1 MRTSPPSAPV
11 TADLIAA
18 GIEIDDASRRRSEYS
33 YDASNY
39 RIRPLAVAFPRTAQE
54 ISTIVRS
61 CARAGVSVI
70 PRGGG
75 TSMAGNAVGEGVV
88 IDLSR
93 YMTAVSEVSVPDDD
107 GDGTATAVAEAGVIL
122 TQLGAHARAQTDD
135 RYTFAPDPSS
145 QSRATLGGAIGNDAC
160 GNHSVRYGRTTD
172 HVLEVHLVTAD
183 GHLLTAT
190 RSGLIATDPHDAE
203 ATAAAERLTDDL
215 RRLTDAHLAILRT
228 ELERIPR
235 QVSGFH
241 LAHLLPEK
249 GFDVARAL
257 VGSEG
262 TCAIVYAAKVRLV
275 PVASSSLLVCIGYRD
290 TPDAARD
297 IPTILPFHPSAVE
310 GIDRTIV
317 ETMSRL
323 RGPDSVAGLPDDDNL
338 CTAWLFID
346 VDEHSARAVDAPD
359 VSGAAKLL
367 VEELR
372 AQGRIV
378 ASTTVDDATRRAAL
392 WRVREDG
399 AGLSSNLGG
408 TPSWPGWEDAAV
420 APERLADYLVDFQDL
435 LDRFDLTGV
444 MYGHFG
450 AGCMHVRV
458 TFDLRTVA
466 GRAVMREFC
475 TAAAHLVVRHGGSL
489 SGEHGDGRAR
499 SELLPIMYSPAMI
512 AAFDRFKRIWDSAG
526 ILNPGS
532 IVEPAS
538 LTADLGL
545 ADVGHHGAQACIGVG
560 RCRAGSGGVMCP
572 SFRATH
578 DEKDSTRGRARVLQD
593 LVRTEPAATA
603 RDALDA
609 LDLCLSCKACST
621 DCPTGVDMATYKSEF
636 LDDHY
641 RHRPRPLS
649 HYSLGWMPAWLSIA
663 GHVAPL
669 TNRVMST
676 APRNP
681 LRRLAARSGGLD
693 PRRTMPSFATRA
705 TRRVHLRPLPPLT
718 PGSQVILFIDSFTK
732 AFRPQVATAAAIVVG
747 GTGQRV
753 GCTQD
758 LCCGLT
764 WISTGQRE
772 HARKVLSHTTDLLDD
787 GTDRPIV
794 VVEPSCAAALRTD
807 LPELLDTPAARRVA
821 PRVRS
826 FAAHLTDLVDDG
838 WRPDSLP
845 ESVTLQTHCHEYA
858 AFGAS
863 TGAAAL
869 TRLGVTVHRA
879 EGCCG
884 VAGNFGFER
893 GHYEVSMAVAEQA
906 LAPALRASR
915 TRTVVTDGFSCAMAV
930 DHLRAVDDAIDARGR
945 HLAEVLIS
953 PNSPTSPKGDHR

>member
-420 APERLADYLVDFQDL
+420 AV
-435 LDRFDLTGV
+435 
-444 MYGHFG
+444 
-450 AGCMHVRV
+450 
-458 TFDLRTVA
+458 
-466 GRAVMREFC
+466 
-475 TAAAHLVVRHGGSL
+475 
-489 SGEHGDGRAR
+489 
-499 SELLPIMYSPAMI
+499 
-512 AAFDRFKRIWDSAG
+512 FDRFKRIWDSAG

-821 PRVRS
+821 RRVRS